1 MPDDREEQSRRS
13 VRPVV
18 SVLATVFGGFGIAL
32 QQLATGEPASLSR
45 WLMLVIGSFIG
56 GAVGILAT
64 GLFERMIGWVVAAWG
79 ILRWKYFAV
88 IAAVCAF
95 ALGLGFAIPPVYDL
109 GRRLLSGCAQPAEVR
124 VFTSTE
130 QLDATRQLADEY
142 EQWTAGQ
149 HHGCPASSLYV
160 YAASPAA
167 GHDAIAGGWLEDPL
181 SIIGPRPDV
190 WLPDSTLDI
199 TDTLSRASRYGVT
212 LPIVENRPIAY
223 SPLVL
228 GVPSFAVPGAISDD
242 ARREWVWSRLWQ
254 ESVRRG
260 WDVLRPDPAVS
271 ETGVLAT
278 AALYGSLKPTG
289 QPLADPSTARAV
301 EQRLER
307 ALDKGQFPLGS
318 SADLL
323 CLSPPAVIASEQA
336 IVRYN
341 QGLACPLQPAPAPE
355 QALTIL
361 YPPDTLSLNHPFVRL
376 NWDGNGT
383 RTASAASAFGA
394 WLDSTDGKRSLL
406 HVALRPPPLF
416 EVTDPLTERFGAHA
430 GVAFDRRTPVKA
442 SVDAA
447 MARYDQARRPGRVLI
462 ALDASGSMQ
471 SPVDRGGTTR
481 FQLAAKG
488 VQQVFG
494 LMSDRDRFGLRVF
507 PGRELVP
514 LGGSRAAAG
523 PALAG
528 VRPGGGTPLY
538 STIVN
543 GVNEVS
549 SGDPSGSVLSLVVL
563 TDGNDTTAVRPSDV
577 DVQVRGKGVRV
588 FVVAIGEASCGALAL
603 RDITGH
609 TGGGCYDAGLDSLD
623 DVLVDLF
630 GRLWGGDAG
639 NA

>member
-1 MPDDREEQSRRS
+1 MPDHREEQSRRS

-88 IAAVCAF
+88 VAAVCAV

-109 GRRLLSGCAQPAEVR
+109 GRRWLSGCAEPAEVR
-124 VFTSTE
+124 VLTSTE
-130 QLDATRQLADEY
+130 QLDAIRQLADEY
-142 EQWTAGQ
+142 EQWTAGR
-149 HHGCPASSLYV
+149 HHGCPASNLYV

-167 GHDAIAGGWLEDPL
+167 THDAIASGWLEDPL
-181 SIIGPRPDV
+181 AIIGPRPDV

-199 TDTLSRASRYGVT
+199 TDTLTRASRYGVT
-212 LPIVENRPIAY
+212 LPIAENRPIAY

-228 GVPSFAVPGAISDD
+228 GVPAASSFGDV
-242 ARREWVWSRLWQ
+242 RREWVWSRLWQ
-254 ESVRRG
+254 ETVRRG
-260 WDVLRPDPAVS
+260 WDVVRPDPAVS

-278 AALYGSLKPTG
+278 TALYESLKPTG
-289 QPLADPSTARAV
+289 QPLADPATTRAV

-307 ALDKGQFPLGS
+307 SLDQGQYPLGS
-318 SADLL
+318 SEDLL
-323 CLSPPAVIASEQA
+323 CRGGSAAVVASEQA

-341 QGLACPLQPAPAPE
+341 QGLACPLSAAPAPE
-355 QALTIL
+355 QALSIF

-376 NWDGNGT
+376 NWDGTGSQS
-383 RTASAASAFGA
+383 ASVAFGA
-394 WLDSTDGKRSLL
+394 WLDSADGKRALL

-416 EVTDPLTERFGAHA
+416 EVTEPLTERYGAHA

-447 MARYDQARRPGRVLI
+447 TARYDQARRPGRVLI

-471 SPVDRGGTTR
+471 TPVDRSGTTR
-481 FQLAAKG
+481 FQLASKG
-488 VQQVFG
+488 VEQVFG
-494 LMSDRDRFGLRVF
+494 LMSDRDQFGLRVF

-538 STIVN
+538 STIAA
-543 GVNEVS
+543 GVDEVA
-549 SGDPSGSVLSLVVL
+549 SGNTSDAVLSLVVL
-563 TDGNDTTAVRPSDV
+563 TDGNDTSAVRPSDV
-577 DVQVRGKGVRV
+577 DVHVRGKGVRV
-588 FVVAIGEASCGALAL
+588 FVVAIGAASCGALAL

-623 DVLVDLF
+623 DVLADLF
-630 GRLWGGDAG
+630 GRLWGGDTG
-639 NA
+639 NG

>member
-1 MPDDREEQSRRS
+1 M
-13 VRPVV
+13 RPVV

-79 ILRWKYFAV
+79 LLRWKYFAV
-88 IAAVCAF
+88 VAAVCAV

-109 GRRLLSGCAQPAEVR
+109 GRRWLSGCAEPDEIR
-124 VFTSTE
+124 VLTSTE
-130 QLDATRQLADEY
+130 QLTATQELADAY
-142 EQWTAGQ
+142 ERWTAGE

-160 YAASPAA
+160 YAANPAA
-167 GHDAIAGGWLEDPL
+167 THDAIASGWLEDPL

-199 TDTLSRASRYGVT
+199 SDTLTRASRYGVT
-212 LPIVENRPIAY
+212 LPIAENRPIAY

-228 GVPSFAVPGAISDD
+228 GVPAAFLPPSDD
-242 ARREWVWSRLWQ
+242 VRREWVWSRIWQ
-254 ESVRRG
+254 ESLRRG
-260 WDVLRPDPAVS
+260 WDVVRPDPAVS
-271 ETGVLAT
+271 ESGVLAT
-278 AALYGSLKPTG
+278 TALYASLKPTG
-289 QPLADPSTARAV
+289 QPLADPAAARGV

-307 ALDKGQFPLGS
+307 SLDKGQFPLGS
-318 SADLL
+318 SEDLL
-323 CLSPPAVIASEQA
+323 CHGPAAIIASEQA

-341 QGLACPLQPAPAPE
+341 QGLACPLSPAPAPE
-355 QALTIL
+355 QALTIF

-376 NWDGNGT
+376 NWDGTGSQS
-383 RTASAASAFGA
+383 ASVAFGA
-394 WLDSTDGKRSLL
+394 WLDSTDGKRALL
-406 HVALRPPPLF
+406 RVALRPPPLF

-447 MARYDQARRPGRVLI
+447 TARYDQARRPGRVLI

-481 FQLAAKG
+481 FQLASKG
-488 VQQVFG
+488 VEQVFG
-494 LMSDRDRFGLRVF
+494 LMSDRDQFGLRVF

-514 LGGSRAAAG
+514 LGGARAAAG

-538 STIVN
+538 STIVA
-543 GVNEVS
+543 GVDEVAS
-549 SGDPSGSVLSLVVL
+549 SSSDAVLSLVVL
-563 TDGNDTTAVRPSDV
+563 TDGHDTTAVRPSDV
-577 DVQVRGKGVRV
+577 DVQIRGKGVRV

-630 GRLWGGDAG
+630 GRLWGGEAG